1 MPVIKNRV
9 ALEIA
14 RNVTAFLNLEA
25 GVTRG
30 KPDDALKPGK
40 LLQRAARRLGAG
52 QSEASVQSPAESTD
66 VAGEPPV
73 FFVMGVSRSGTTW
86 LMRLLNA
93 HPEVLCKGEGRFFGK
108 AWREPRMRKLDVKK
122 QPSSLQNA
130 LLSSEY
136 LRFWIERSVWS
147 REEDSQKHLDN
158 LMRLS
163 VNYFLNNEIEKTGK
177 KIVGDKTPILGEAV
191 IEEVGRIFPDAKVVH
206 IVRDGRDRAV
216 SLMHY
221 LWNTAR
227 SEGGIYP
234 MKPEEL
240 AKRDLYR
247 ENPEKLFEN
256 GEGIFTEERLRTMA
270 RQWGMRVGMTASE
283 APDLLG
289 GNYLEVKYEDLLEKP
304 EQEAKRLFEHLGA
317 DADEKTVRRC
327 VERVSFERRTQ
338 GREKGQEDPT
348 SVSLRKGVAGDWRD
362 TFTERD
368 RRIFKEVAGEALIS
382 AGYEK
387 DLDW

>member
-1 MPVIKNRV
+1 MPVINNRV

-30 KPDDALKPGK
+30 KADDALKPGK

-52 QSEASVQSPAESTD
+52 RSAAGVQSPAEAD
-66 VAGEPPV
+66 AVKEPPV

-86 LMRLLNA
+86 LMRLLNT

-108 AWREPRMRKLDVKK
+108 DWRVPKKRKLDMKK

-130 LLSSEY
+130 LLSSED

-147 REEDSQKHLDN
+147 REEDSQKHFDN
-158 LMRLS
+158 LMRMS
-163 VNYFLNNEIEKTGK
+163 INYFLNNELEKTGK
-177 KIVGDKTPILGEAV
+177 KIVGDKTPILEEDV
-191 IEEVGRIFPDAKVVH
+191 IEEVGRIFPYTKVVH

-221 LWNTAR
+221 FWNTAK
-227 SEGGIYP
+227 SEGGIYRV
-234 MKPEEL
+234 KPEEL
-240 AKRDLYR
+240 AKRDAYR
-247 ENPEKLFEN
+247 EDPEKLFEG

-270 RQWGMRVGMTASE
+270 HQWGMRVDTTARE
-283 APDLLG
+283 APGLLG
-289 GNYLEVKYEDLLEKP
+289 GNYLEVKYEDLLDKP

-338 GREKGQEDPT
+338 GREKGREDPT
-348 SVSLRKGVAGDWRD
+348 SVSLRKGIAGEWRD

-368 RRIFKEVAGEALIS
+368 KRVFKEVAGEALIS